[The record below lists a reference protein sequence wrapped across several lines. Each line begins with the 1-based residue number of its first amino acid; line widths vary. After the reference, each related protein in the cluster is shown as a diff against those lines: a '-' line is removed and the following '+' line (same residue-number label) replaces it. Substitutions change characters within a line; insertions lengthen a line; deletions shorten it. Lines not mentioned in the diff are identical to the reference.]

1 MFINN
6 ICILASDSLAYLY
19 RGDMS
24 NLGLVVLAIAVQGF
38 VYGFSLINF
47 AVTLTLLVISAPITH
62 QKLIIC
68 LK

>member
-1 MFINN
+1 MQQI
-6 ICILASDSLAYLY
+6 IMEKYVAVLC
-19 RGDMS
+19 
-24 NLGLVVLAIAVQGF
+24 LGLVVLAIAVQGF